1 MSVEQDAPARYYPD
15 SLLEEIRSELTEQKN
30 YAAEQT
36 EILKDVLELMKSNK
50 VLLEKID
57 REFTYGLHNTLDEQ
71 TRELRTACDHLRSI
85 DLSAQAD
92 HLSGVQQ
99 QLRQLEFSVSA
110 NFRMLFIIIVF
121 LSLLLWRLW

>member
-1 MSVEQDAPARYYPD
+1 MSVEQETPTRYYTD
-15 SLLEEIRSELTEQKN
+15 ALLEEIRSELTEQNN

-36 EILKDVLELMKSNK
+36 EVLKDVLELMKGNK

-57 REFTYGLHNTLDEQ
+57 REFTYGLHNALDEQ

-85 DLSAQAD
+85 DMSAQAD
-92 HLSGVQQ
+92 HLCGVQQ

-110 NFRMLFIIIVF
+110 NFRMLFIITV
-121 LSLLLWRLW
+121 LLALLLWRLW